1 MTGLGKEKKNLK
13 IEFLFVFRDTSFSSD
28 DFSGVNPLELELLSR
43 ISGTRRDSR
52 PIRIVANSRAP
63 SQSDQRQS
71 RPHNL
76 NNAGIVFES
85 TKTTTSISTTRRTTT
100 SQLDSD
106 TNPTSSSSKA
116 NTVESMR
123 QLEIQRIRDERRK
136 SLRKKQERENDKL
149 QDAVAAANSAAATAA
164 AEKRA

>member
-1 MTGLGKEKKNLK
+1 MGTSSAAPLSVLD
-13 IEFLFVFRDTSFSSD
+13 RDTSFSSD

-52 PIRIVANSRAP
+52 PIRIGANSRAP

-71 RPHNL
+71 RPNNL
-76 NNAGIVFES
+76 INAGIVFES
-85 TKTTTSISTTRRTTT
+85 TKTTTSLSTTSRTTT
-100 SQLDSD
+100 SQLDSN

-116 NTVESMR
+116 NTAESMR

-136 SLRKKQERENDKL
+136 SAREKKKKETTTSR
-149 QDAVAAANSAAATAA
+149 SRTSSSSSSSTS
-164 AEKRA
+164 